1 MSAPRRGSVSDE
13 QERLVRDGLPIL
25 ELVARRIERRLRG
38 RIRLDDLQAIGRA
51 ALVDIA
57 RTYDPNRSRFAT
69 YCALKLK
76 WAIYD
81 GVRRETHGRTAAV
94 RARALRASEL
104 YGHGAA
110 SVPIPAEDG
119 MPPSMEAYQD
129 RLSTLLAG
137 HAAALAVGLVTARAD
152 IERAPDFTGNPEELA
167 AEAEFSREVKRLIG
181 KLPERERALVERH
194 YYGGERFDEIAKD
207 LGISKSWASRL
218 HAQAL
223 DRLSRSIGT
232 LVP

>member
-1 MSAPRRGSVSDE
+1 VSE
-13 QERLVRDGLPIL
+13 EHERFLREGLPIL

-38 RIRLDDLQAIGRA
+38 KIHVDELMAMGRL

-57 RTYDPNRSRFAT
+57 RTYDPNRSRYTT

-81 GVRRETHGRTAAV
+81 GVRRETHGRANAA

-104 YGHGAA
+104 YGHAMGG
-110 SVPIPAEDG
+110 VPVPSEEG
-119 MPPSMEAYQD
+119 MPPSMEAFQE
-129 RLSTLLAG
+129 RLSTLLSG
-137 HAAALAVGLVTARAD
+137 HAAALAIGLVTARAD
-152 IERAPDFTGNPEELA
+152 IERSADLGANPEELA

-181 KLPERERALVERH
+181 KLPERERALIERH

-223 DRLSRSIGT
+223 ETLSKSISA
-232 LVP
+232 L